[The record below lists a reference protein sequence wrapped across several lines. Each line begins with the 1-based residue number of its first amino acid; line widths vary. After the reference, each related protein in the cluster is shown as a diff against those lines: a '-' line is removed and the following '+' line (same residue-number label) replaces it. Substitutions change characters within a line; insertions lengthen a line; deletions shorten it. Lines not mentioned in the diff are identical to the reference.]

1 MATKS
6 LISRHW
12 QRILSKWP
20 LDLNRSEVQFQKV
33 MRRRIDRQHG
43 QSGPQVKASPPTKES
58 SDKSELPLKTYSEK
72 DELEQVNA
80 LYSFLENR
88 YSKKVRP
95 KPLSPLLFY
104 TNVIWTHFLQYPLSD
119 KIMKPQSDPI
129 HFERLLKELDEAP
142 NRPWWQM
149 QWLRL
154 KGMVRLK

>member
-1 MATKS
+1 MAARS

-12 QRILSKWP
+12 QKILSKWP
-20 LDLNRSEVQFQKV
+20 LDPNRSEVQFQKV
-33 MRRRIDRQHG
+33 MRRRIDRQYG
-43 QSGPQVKASPPTKES
+43 QPDIKVKPSPPTKES
-58 SDKSELPLKTYSEK
+58 SGKLEPPLKTYSEK

-88 YSKKVRP
+88 YSKK
-95 KPLSPLLFY
+95 
-104 TNVIWTHFLQYPLSD
+104 YPLSD

-154 KGMVRLK
+154 KSKVRLK

>member
-1 MATKS
+1 
-6 LISRHW
+6 
-12 QRILSKWP
+12 
-20 LDLNRSEVQFQKV
+20 
-33 MRRRIDRQHG
+33 MRRRIDRQYG
-43 QSGPQVKASPPTKES
+43 QPDSQVKPSPSTNDS
-58 SDKSELPLKTYSEK
+58 SEKPEPPLKTYSEK

-88 YSKKVRP
+88 YSIKC
-95 KPLSPLLFY
+95 
-104 TNVIWTHFLQYPLSD
+104 LQYPLSD

-154 KGMVRLK
+154 KSMVRLK